1 MSLTTRPIVIPEKT
15 RRVLSSLTTYLLPIL
30 FVGLIVFFA
39 VMEPRF
45 IDLANIAN
53 VSRQSVFLLLITLG
67 QMIVLINA
75 QLDLSVGAT
84 VAITSVIVA
93 TVTSRIGEGIGALF
107 GGVAVALVVGLG
119 VGLLNGA
126 IVSLWRV
133 PSFMA
138 TLGTTSIL
146 TGTALLITKGAPV
159 TGVPFSFMD
168 VLGTGNLFG
177 IPTPV
182 IIGVAVLLLVML
194 FMNRIPAGRNMYAI
208 GGNVE
213 AARVAGISVRR
224 TTLLAFVLCSVF
236 AALAGMLLAARLGSG
251 EASLGASYVMLS
263 IAAAVLGGTSLFGGE
278 GVVWRVLLG
287 VLFMGVLSNG
297 MNLLHISS
305 YVQEIVIGCVLVMAV
320 GLERLR
326 EKL

>member
-1 MSLTTRPIVIPEKT
+1 MSLTTRPLTIPRSA
-15 RRVLSSLTTYLLPIL
+15 RRFLATLTTYLLPLL
-30 FVGLIVFFA
+30 FVGLVAAFA
-39 VMEPRF
+39 ILEPRF
-45 IDLANIAN
+45 LDPTNISN
-53 VSRQSVFLLLITLG
+53 VSRQSVFLLLIALG

-84 VAITSVIVA
+84 VAFTSVIVA
-93 TVTSRIGEGIGALF
+93 SVTSSVGEGFGAILA
-107 GGVAVALVVGLG
+107 GVGAALVVGFI
-119 VGLLNGA
+119 VGLVNGA
-126 IVSLWRV
+126 IVSFWKV

-146 TGTALLITKGAPV
+146 TGSALLITKGAPV

-168 VLGTGNLFG
+168 ALGTGNLFG

-182 IIGVAVLLLVML
+182 IVGVVVLLLVML
-194 FMNRIPAGRNMYAI
+194 FMNRVPTGRNMYAI
-208 GGNVE
+208 GGNAE
-213 AARVAGISVRR
+213 AARVAGIGVRR
-224 TTLLAFVLCSVF
+224 TVIVAFILCSTF
-236 AALAGMLLAARLGSG
+236 AALSGMLLSARLGSG
-251 EASLGASYVMLS
+251 EASLGGSYVMLS

>member
-1 MSLTTRPIVIPEKT
+1 MSLTTRPLTIPRST
-15 RRVLSSLTTYLLPIL
+15 RRFLAALTTYLLPIL
-30 FVGLIVFFA
+30 FVGLVVTFA
-39 VMEPRF
+39 ILEPRF
-45 IDLANIAN
+45 LDPTNLTN
-53 VSRQSVFLLLITLG
+53 VSRQSVFLLLIALG

-84 VAITSVIVA
+84 VAFTSVIVA
-93 TVTSRIGEGIGALF
+93 TFTSSAGEGGWSI
-107 GGVAVALVVGLG
+107 VI
-119 VGLLNGA
+119 GLLIALAAGLVIGLVNGA
-126 IVSLWRV
+126 IVSFWKV

-146 TGTALLITKGAPV
+146 TGSALLITKGAPV
-159 TGVPFSFMD
+159 TGVPFSFRD
-168 VLGTGNLFG
+168 VFGTGNVFG

-182 IIGVAVLLLVML
+182 IVGIGVLLLVML
-194 FMNRIPAGRNMYAI
+194 FMNRVPTGRNMYAI
-208 GGNVE
+208 GGNAE
-213 AARVAGISVRR
+213 AARVAGINVRR
-224 TTLLAFVLCSVF
+224 TVIVAFVLCSVF
-236 AALAGMLLAARLGSG
+236 AALAGMLLTARLGSG
-251 EASLGASYVMLS
+251 EASLGGSYVMLS

-278 GVVWRVLLG
+278 GVAWRVLLG
-287 VLFMGVLSNG
+287 VLFMGVLGNG